1 MKIILASLF
10 ATAVQAQKAIAWQA
24 GHAGHAGGLHGRCYA
39 PEAPPVTAPAA

>member
-24 GHAGHAGGLHGRCYA
+24 GHAGGLHGRCYA